1 MGIMQ
6 PHFQPNGQI
15 VEIDSELVDALQ
27 NGYPPLG
34 WEGDPLLFLAYN
46 RADDRIELWRHNL
59 NRDGRPG
66 LVMRSKPGQRVADMN
81 LIRFLLENDTRRND
95 VVANIQKHNDKV
107 RKDAADAQRDKM
119 EEAADRLYHGF
130 QKDIGHHLTGS
141 SRDLMPLPEAPWKKN
156 SNERS

>member
-59 NRDGRPG
+59 NRDGKPG
-66 LVMRSKPGQRVADMN
+66 MIMRSKPGQRVADMN
-81 LIRFLLENDTRRND
+81 LIRFLIEHDTRRND
-95 VVANIQKHNDKV
+95 VAADIAKHNAKV
-107 RKDAADAQRDKM
+107 KSDHAAAQRDKM
-119 EEAADRLYHGF
+119 EEAADRLRHAF
-130 QKDIGHHLTGS
+130 QKDIGQHVTGDT
-141 SRDLMPLPEAPWKKN
+141 RDVMPLPEAPWKKDK
-156 SNERS
+156 